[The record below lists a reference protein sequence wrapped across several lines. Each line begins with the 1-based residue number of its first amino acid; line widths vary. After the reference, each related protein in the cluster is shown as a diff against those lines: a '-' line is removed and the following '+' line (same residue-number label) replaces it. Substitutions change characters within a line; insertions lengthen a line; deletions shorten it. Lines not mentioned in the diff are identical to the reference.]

1 MNLSDEQKISKDGK
15 YLRCKKMENIC
26 CVKRWFVENMLFGGK
41 YPTGKIVRVCGVF
54 RHDDTFTWMDRWVDD
69 TLNCGAMI

>member
-1 MNLSDEQKISKDGK
+1 
-15 YLRCKKMENIC
+15 MENIC
-26 CVKRWFVENMLFGGK
+26 NVKRWFVENTFFGGK
-41 YPTGKIVRVCGVF
+41 YPTGKIVRVCGVL